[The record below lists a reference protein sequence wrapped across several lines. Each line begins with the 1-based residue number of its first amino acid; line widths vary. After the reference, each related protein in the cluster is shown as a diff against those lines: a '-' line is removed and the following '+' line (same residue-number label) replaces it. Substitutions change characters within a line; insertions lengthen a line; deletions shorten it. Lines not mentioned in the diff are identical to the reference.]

1 MNAASCMHDYDADDW
16 LIYPRHFISIWQDIS
31 CLVYCKNRLYIV
43 SISVIEMA
51 DQSVPAA
58 VSDLT
63 VTPAALGRTLITR
76 QSYYQSATYA
86 PAGM

>member
-1 MNAASCMHDYDADDW
+1 
-16 LIYPRHFISIWQDIS
+16 
-31 CLVYCKNRLYIV
+31 
-43 SISVIEMA
+43 MA

-63 VTPAALGRTLITR
+63 VTPAALPRTLITR